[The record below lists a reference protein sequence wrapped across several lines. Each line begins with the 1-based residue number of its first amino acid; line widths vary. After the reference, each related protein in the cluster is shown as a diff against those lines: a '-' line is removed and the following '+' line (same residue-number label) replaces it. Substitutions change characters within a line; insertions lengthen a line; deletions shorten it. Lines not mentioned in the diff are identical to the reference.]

1 MIKRFYDLGALLATN
16 KVLVIYGPRRSGKT
30 TLLNDFLQKTELKYR
45 LVSGEDIN
53 VQEILGSQDF
63 DKIKEYVGDFELI
76 AIDEAQNVKG
86 IGMGLKI
93 MADNI
98 PGLKIIAA
106 GSSSFDLANQAG
118 EPLVGRK
125 KTITIFPLA
134 QMELARNI
142 NTYDLKQKIDDFLIY
157 GSYPEVY
164 LLPSKSEKIDAL
176 NEIAN
181 SYLLKDVL
189 ALDNVKK
196 SKTLVDLVKLLALQ
210 TGNEVSLNE
219 ISAILGVNLKTV
231 EKYLDILEKGFVIV
245 SLGALKRNLRNEIRG
260 KKKYYFFDNGVR
272 NALLNQ
278 FNDVG
283 LRNDVGALWENFL
296 FIERMKK
303 REYAN
308 IYANAYFWRTYQQK
322 EIDLIEEYGGVL
334 HGYEF
339 KYGAGAAK
347 SKEFLAA
354 YPGATVETINR
365 QNYAEFV
372 M

>member
-1 MIKRFYDLGALLATN
+1 MIKRFYDLGSLLVPN

-30 TLLNDFLQKTELKYR
+30 TLLNDFLQKTKLKYR
-45 LVSGEDIN
+45 LDSGEDIN
-53 VQEILGSQDF
+53 VQEILGSQNF
-63 DKIKEYVGDFELI
+63 DKIKEYAGDFELI

-93 MADNI
+93 MVDQI
-98 PGLKIIAA
+98 PGLKIIAT
-106 GSSSFDLANQAG
+106 GSSSFDLANQVG

-125 KTITIFPLA
+125 NTITIFPLS
-134 QMELARNI
+134 QLELAQNI

-164 LLPSKSEKIDAL
+164 SLASKNEKIANL

-210 TGNEVSLNE
+210 IGNEVSLNE
-219 ISAILGVNLKTV
+219 IGAILGVNLKTV

-245 SLGALKRNLRNEIRG
+245 SLGALKRNLRNEVRG

-283 LRNDVGALWENFL
+283 LRNDIGALWENFL

-303 REYAN
+303 REYKN
-308 IYANAYFWRTYQQK
+308 IYANTYFWRTYQQK
-322 EIDLIEEYGGVL
+322 EIDLIEEYDGVL

-339 KYGAGAAK
+339 KYGAGVAK
-347 SKEFLAA
+347 AKEFLAA
-354 YPGATVETINR
+354 YSGATVETINR

>member
-1 MIKRFYDLGALLATN
+1 
-16 KVLVIYGPRRSGKT
+16 
-30 TLLNDFLQKTELKYR
+30 LKYR
-45 LVSGEDIN
+45 LISGEDIN
-53 VQEILGSQDF
+53 VQEILGSRDF

-125 KTITIFPLA
+125 KQLPFSRWRKWNWREISIP
-134 QMELARNI
+134 MISNKNRR
-142 NTYDLKQKIDDFLIY
+142 FLIY

-164 LLPSKSEKIDAL
+164 LSPSKSEKIDAL

-210 TGNEVSLNE
+210 IGNEVSLNE

-231 EKYLDILEKGFVIV
+231 ESILI
-245 SLGALKRNLRNEIRG
+245 
-260 KKKYYFFDNGVR
+260 
-272 NALLNQ
+272 
-278 FNDVG
+278 
-283 LRNDVGALWENFL
+283 
-296 FIERMKK
+296 
-303 REYAN
+303 
-308 IYANAYFWRTYQQK
+308 FWRK
-322 EIDLIEEYGGVL
+322 D
-334 HGYEF
+334 
-339 KYGAGAAK
+339 
-347 SKEFLAA
+347 S
-354 YPGATVETINR
+354 
-365 QNYAEFV
+365 
-372 M
+372 